1 LGRSIIIGVC
11 SVNSKKPFGKHRGLV
26 YSIGMSTL
34 TLEVPELSDA
44 ERSEVIRMIAAKLY
58 ERGTLSLGQA
68 AKMAGMKKWD
78 FARILGD
85 FDVNYF
91 SITPD
96 ELAREVRNG

>member
-1 LGRSIIIGVC
+1 
-11 SVNSKKPFGKHRGLV
+11 LV
-26 YSIGMSTL
+26 YSIAMSTL

-96 ELAREVRNG
+96 ELVREVRNG